1 MQTSGFTGQAVSSSR
16 PWIARFG
23 RAVLL
28 VLSLSLAGIHASL
41 AASLDPGVLQKVQA
55 ATFEVVIPKPVS
67 DPITYEKA
75 LPLDLLPYQFRND
88 KYLSIGTAFALGG
101 NRYVTAAHVINLG
114 VGSLMG
120 APALRDA
127 NGHVYAIDQ
136 ITQFSL
142 GQDFVVF
149 SLATQP
155 SKLVALDINTRPT
168 LNSVIYAVGN
178 ALGTGVIVRD
188 GLYTSDTPEDQDGRW
203 KWMRF
208 SAAASPG
215 NSGGPLLD
223 KDGRIIGIVLMKS
236 PNENLNYALPIDEV
250 LKAPD
255 HLAVINKRFTYRAS
269 FFDASQTDTFK
280 QQFALP
286 KSFADFS
293 TTYLTLRDAFVD
305 DQLKKLRE
313 TNADQLFPNG
323 DGSNRLLHANAD
335 LRTFPSI
342 IRRNGS
348 GTWLMTRPQAGRSS
362 LPRNGFV
369 ETSVVGDNLLLMH
382 LRNPDDLTAGEL
394 YGHAKT
400 FMDLTLKSWSFDRDI
415 GSAKVRVTSLGEPTQ
430 QTIYS
435 DTYQRHWQVRVWP
448 IAYGDVVAIAFS
460 LPVPD
465 GYVSMIRAVP
475 ASQQHP
481 TLIEMQ
487 AACDFVAMSY
497 GGTLAQWKDY
507 LTNTA
512 LLPAAFSGIDLHIDY
527 GHQFTFHSKRF
538 GLTYT
543 PDLQKIDPDSYLDLG
558 FGYIANGASEDH
570 RTVSWEVADVEARPD
585 AHESTRINVNRHI
598 APSADLDDSFR
609 NQWDKFKHRQP
620 PDDSVAYNKDGV
632 TRIATVVGEPSDSST
647 VLYTAFVAAEGS
659 VPQDV
664 MKSQLDRLVKGLQVN
679 EH

>member
-1 MQTSGFTGQAVSSSR
+1 MQASSLGEQAALSFR
-16 PWIARFG
+16 PFIARIG
-23 RAVLL
+23 LAALL
-28 VLSLSLAGIHASL
+28 VISLSLSGTHRSF
-41 AASLDPGVLQKVQA
+41 AASLDPSVLQKVQA
-55 ATFEVVIPKPVS
+55 ATFEVVIPKPVN
-67 DPITYEKA
+67 DPLTYEKP

-114 VGSLMG
+114 IGSLMG

-127 NGHVYAIDQ
+127 DGHVYAIDK

-155 SKLVALDINTRPT
+155 AKVAALETNTKPALNNLV
-168 LNSVIYAVGN
+168 YAVGN
-178 ALGTGVIVRD
+178 ALGTGVVVRD

-208 SAAASPG
+208 SAAAFPG

-223 KDGRIIGIVLMKS
+223 KDGKIIGIVLMKS

-255 HLAVINKRFTYRAS
+255 HLAVIDKRFPYQAS
-269 FFDASQTDTFK
+269 FLDTSQTGTFK
-280 QQFALP
+280 EQFALP

-293 TTYLTLRDAFVD
+293 ATYLKLRDAFVD
-305 DQLKKLRE
+305 DQLKKLRD

-342 IRRNGS
+342 IRRNS
-348 GTWLMTRPQAGRSS
+348 NGTWLMTRPQVSHSS
-362 LPRNGFV
+362 LQKNGFL
-369 ETSVVGDNLLLMH
+369 ETSVVGGNLLLMH
-382 LRNPDDLTAGEL
+382 LRKPDDLSASEL
-394 YGHAKT
+394 YSHPKQ
-400 FMDLTLKSWSFDRDI
+400 FVDLTLKSWSFFRNV
-415 GSAKVRVTSLGEPTQ
+415 GSEKVRVTSLGEPTQ

-448 IAYGDVVAIAFS
+448 IAYGDAVAIAFS

-465 GYVSMIRAVP
+465 GYVSMIRLVP

-481 TLIEMQ
+481 ALLDMQ
-487 AACDFVAMSY
+487 ATCDFVNMSY

-512 LLPAAFSGIDLHIDY
+512 LLPSAFSGIDLRIDY

-538 GLTYT
+538 SLSYT
-543 PDLQKIDPDSYLDLG
+543 PDLQKIDPDSYLNLG
-558 FGYIANGASEDH
+558 FGYIANGASQDH

-585 AHESTRINVNRHI
+585 THEKTRININRHI
-598 APSADLDDSFR
+598 APTDDLDDSFR
-609 NQWDKFKHRQP
+609 NQWDKFRHRQP
-620 PDDSVAYNKDGV
+620 PDDSVAYSKDDM

-659 VPQDV
+659 VPQEI

-679 EH
+679 ER